1 MSSEPTPPQEPSS
14 QDTFR
19 HEEIEIHAEDRPP
32 NLLHVDALVPGEQV
46 DRFIR
51 QLHKVGTDLSNV
63 NLAGLL
69 IHVIAEEALDRADRE
84 RIWEPSLPD
93 EASIET
99 LRPGVDFRIQFDIA
113 AFSPPDW
120 GFLSKLKVRMPRA
133 EVTDAMIDREVLDQR
148 LDAGRRTPIEG
159 PARPLDELTIDVIS
173 RTGNQA
179 ILDRRDLKIRIPL
192 EGEAFTIPGL
202 PVPKVR
208 KMLTGVNV
216 GDEFTTEIE
225 IDSDHPQAEL
235 RSKTVVTTIAVKGIE
250 RIETA
255 TLETVLENYGMKAE
269 AILRMQIRLALE
281 QRHEEERVQ
290 RAMTQLFP
298 QLAQNCRFEIP
309 QYVRDLIAKR
319 LCDKRRADA
328 EQAGLDEAAIA
339 ERMNE
344 FEGRAHTVAETN
356 AREIVQFKFLR
367 RHLDLEG
374 QHTNLD
380 VTAQAEAAARGVRP
394 EDYRSEILDND
405 ETQALQTRAMKR
417 QVAEALLKVVQIE
430 EI

>member
-19 HEEIEIHAEDRPP
+19 HEEIEIHAEERSP

-69 IHVIAEEALDRADRE
+69 IHVVAEEALDRADRE

-93 EASIET
+93 ETSIEA

-113 AFSPPDW
+113 TFSPPDW
-120 GFLSKLKVRMPRA
+120 GFLSTLQVRLPKA

-148 LDAGRRTPIEG
+148 LDAGRRTPIDG
-159 PARPLDELTIDVIS
+159 PARPLDELTIDVTS
-173 RTGNQA
+173 RTGDRT
-179 ILDRRDLKIRIPL
+179 ILDEHDLRIRIPL
-192 EGEAFTIPGL
+192 EGEAFTISGVPA
-202 PVPKVR
+202 PKVR
-208 KMLTGVNV
+208 GMLTGASV
-216 GDEFTTEIE
+216 GDEPTTEVE
-225 IDSDHPQAEL
+225 IGPDHPQAEL
-235 RSKTVVTTIAVKGIE
+235 RGETVVTTITVKGIE

-281 QRHEEERVQ
+281 QRHEEERIQ
-290 RAMTQLFP
+290 MAMGQLFP
-298 QLAQNCRFEIP
+298 QLAEHCRFEIP

-319 LCDKRRADA
+319 LCDKCRADA

-339 ERMNE
+339 ETMKE
-344 FEGRAHTVAETN
+344 FEGRAHTMAETS
-356 AREIVQFKFLR
+356 AREIVQFKLLR
-367 RHLDLEG
+367 QHLDLEA
-374 QHTNLD
+374 HNTNLD
-380 VTAQAEAAARGVRP
+380 ATAQAEAAARGVRP

-405 ETQALQTRAMKR
+405 ETQALQNRAMKR
-417 QVAEALLKVVQIE
+417 QVANALLKVVQVE
-430 EI
+430 EV